1 MHTVINLNARSSA
14 LPSPLR
20 DHRRYELRLALIEI
34 DLPTNSVESSH
45 VYVIFLCTR
54 IDLRV
59 IICLENSLV
68 STSREKNTIAF
79 EKRRRRSNRFF
90 LSNKDSN
97 KDSNVEDTL
106 AFSRNNFSTI
116 NSNKREIRTRELHI
130 SNMLNCKHVLLMTRC
145 RVV

>member
-1 MHTVINLNARSSA
+1 MLGVA
-14 LPSPLR
+14 PSPPLSAIIA
-20 DHRRYELRLALIEI
+20 DTNTRLALIEI

-54 IDLRV
+54 TDLRV
-59 IICLENSLV
+59 IICLENSLFL
-68 STSREKNTIAF
+68 REKKYYYF
-79 EKRRRRSNRFF
+79 RRRRSNRFF

-116 NSNKREIRTRELHI
+116 NSNKREIRTRELRI